1 MAPHAGGGSLGQAA
15 LPSPFSG
22 TSFGQEESKADRRRR
37 KDAERLAETRVLD
50 PWERYRALS
59 DHVDHLL
66 DVTELADRKTR
77 FALVIL
83 GALNAVNVLIAIRAP
98 QLGGDALSPVLLQS
112 YITGYVLLSLYAAVF
127 AIIALR
133 PRSQEM
139 HGAAVQCEPTGMS
152 LLAGTP
158 NTDADAYYD
167 TWRQAELSQVNRE
180 LAMRSHLLAR
190 ANTEKFRAL
199 RRVYEGLLVLVAL
212 TAVVALFIGF
222 HAMAST
228 TAVAAVAATAGL

>member
-1 MAPHAGGGSLGQAA
+1 MQSDLGGGSIGQAA
-15 LPSPFSG
+15 LPSPFG
-22 TSFGQEESKADRRRR
+22 RASFLDEESKAERRRR
-37 KDAERLAETRVLD
+37 KDAERLLETRQLD
-50 PWERYRALS
+50 PWERYRALA

-98 QLGGDALSPVLLQS
+98 QLGAEGVSPVILQS

-127 AIIALR
+127 AILALR

-139 HGAAVQCEPTGMS
+139 DGAAAQDEPTGMK
-152 LLAGTP
+152 LLAGAP
-158 NTDADAYYD
+158 DIDAEAYYD
-167 TWRQAELSQVNRE
+167 SWRQAELSQINRE

-190 ANTEKFRAL
+190 ANTEKFQAL
-199 RRVYEGLLVLVAL
+199 GRVYQGLMILVGL
-212 TAVVALFIGF
+212 TAVLALFIAF
-222 HAMAST
+222 HAMAPT
-228 TAVAAVAATAGL
+228 GFNL

>member
-1 MAPHAGGGSLGQAA
+1 MRPDVGGGMIGQAV
-15 LPSPFSG
+15 LPSPFARAA
-22 TSFGQEESKADRRRR
+22 FDEESKAERRRR
-37 KDAERLAETRVLD
+37 KDAERLIETRPLD

-66 DVTELADRKTR
+66 DITELADRKTR

-83 GALNAVNVLIAIRAP
+83 GALNAVNVLIAIRGS
-98 QLGGDALSPVLLQS
+98 QFGVDAVNPGVLQS
-112 YITGYVLLSLYAAVF
+112 YFTGYVLVSLYAAVF
-127 AIIALR
+127 AILALR

-139 HGAAVQCEPTGMS
+139 DSAGTLNEPAGMK
-152 LLAGTP
+152 LLAGAP
-158 NTDADAYYD
+158 ESDADAYYD

-199 RRVYEGLLVLVAL
+199 RRVYHGLLVLVGL
-212 TAVVALFIGF
+212 TAILAVVIGLRALAPSMMGI
-222 HAMAST
+222 
-228 TAVAAVAATAGL
+228 

>member
-1 MAPHAGGGSLGQAA
+1 MQGDVGGGSVGQAA
-15 LPSPFSG
+15 LTSPFARPA
-22 TSFGQEESKADRRRR
+22 FGEEESKAERRRR
-37 KDAERLAETRVLD
+37 KDAERLLETRQLD

-59 DHVDHLL
+59 DHVDHML

-83 GALNAVNVLIAIRAP
+83 GALNAVNVLIAVRAP
-98 QLGGDALSPVLLQS
+98 HLGGSVSPVLLQS
-112 YITGYVLLSLYAAVF
+112 YITGYVMLSLYAAVF
-127 AIIALR
+127 AIVALR

-139 HGAAVQCEPTGMS
+139 DGAAVQGEATGMS

-158 NTDADAYYD
+158 DIDADAYYD
-167 TWRQAELSQVNRE
+167 TWRQAELSQINRE

-199 RRVYEGLLVLVAL
+199 RRVYQGLLVLVAL
-212 TAVVALFIGF
+212 TAVLALLIGF
-222 HAMAST
+222 RAMAPSGF
-228 TAVAAVAATAGL
+228 GL

>member
-1 MAPHAGGGSLGQAA
+1 MQSNVGGGSFGHAA
-15 LPSPFSG
+15 LPSPFG
-22 TSFGQEESKADRRRR
+22 RTSFGQEESKAERRRR
-37 KDAERLAETRVLD
+37 KDAERLLETRPLD
-50 PWERYRALS
+50 PWERYRALA

-66 DVTELADRKTR
+66 DITELADRKTR

-83 GALNAVNVLIAIRAP
+83 GALNAVNVMIAIRAP
-98 QLGGDALSPVLLQS
+98 QLGADALNPTLFQS

-127 AIIALR
+127 AILALR

-139 HGAAVQCEPTGMS
+139 DGAVAQHEPTGMK
-152 LLAGTP
+152 LLAGP
-158 NTDADAYYD
+158 ADCDADAYYD

-199 RRVYEGLLVLVAL
+199 RRVYQGLLVLVGL
-212 TAVVALFIGF
+212 TAVLALFIGV
-222 HAMAST
+222 HAMT
-228 TAVAAVAATAGL
+228 PGW